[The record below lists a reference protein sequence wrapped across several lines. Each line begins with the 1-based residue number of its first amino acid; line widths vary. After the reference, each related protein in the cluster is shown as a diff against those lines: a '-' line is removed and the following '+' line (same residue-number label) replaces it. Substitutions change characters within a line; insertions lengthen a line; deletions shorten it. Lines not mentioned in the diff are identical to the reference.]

1 MTICESIKKRYIR
14 LSKGQRKV
22 AQYVI
27 DNPNIV
33 ATQVASEVGR
43 LAGVSESTVIRF
55 CYAMNLSGYSEL
67 QEKMKQHLLDKDGVV
82 PVMPKTRTSK
92 RQNIQFNDVLSK
104 DMKELLAVMQQA
116 DEQQCNQ
123 AVKMIHEAKE
133 IYVVGFQSALP
144 VAFSFYYELSKL
156 RARVHMLQYDVTKIK
171 TDIMHMSDASTVV
184 MIHLDAEQEDA
195 IAVAEL
201 AKRKKATIVT
211 LINIASPKMKQLSSE
226 YFVLN
231 KDKQVEDGTIA
242 MFAFLRAFTK
252 CLVAQFEESYDM
264 EENERAKSFVNK
276 LIEVS

>member
-55 CYAMNLSGYSEL
+55 CYAMNLSGYNEL
-67 QEKMKQHLLDKDGVV
+67 QEKMKQHLLDKEGVV
-82 PVMPKTRTSK
+82 PVMPMTRTSK
-92 RQNIQFNDVLSK
+92 RRNIQFNDVLSK

-156 RARVHMLQYDVTKIK
+156 RTQVHMLQYDAAKIR
-171 TDIMHMSDASTVV
+171 TDFMHMSDASTVI

-242 MFAFLRAFTK
+242 MFALLRAFTK
-252 CLVAQFEESYDM
+252 CLVAQFEESYDTK
-264 EENERAKSFVNK
+264 ENEIAKTFVNK

>member
-92 RQNIQFNDVLSK
+92 RRNIQFNDVLSK

-156 RARVHMLQYDVTKIK
+156 RARVHMLQYDATKIK